1 MLEVKFPSFLKNNF
15 ETYQFIV
22 KYLYYTDLKDL
33 FQTEIKED
41 INLNFKNLSFVEG
54 NLCATIAMFVDSLL
68 ENGGVTYSNLC
79 PTIENFFKRNEFCK
93 KLSIDPLFD
102 YRNTTMKFKEFN
114 IKSNDEEIGK
124 YIYSEFLNNKGIIIK
139 DETIKEKIQES
150 VFELFENAKF
160 HGESKKIY
168 TCGQFFPNNKKI
180 LFSIADIG
188 YTIPK
193 NVSQKKLF
201 SIEAD
206 CIEWA
211 LGYGNSTKDLKNG
224 IPGGA
229 GLFLL
234 EKFIELTEGKLQIVS
249 GKGFFEKNFN
259 NGNCEI
265 VKKDLEYQFPGT
277 VINLEFNIS
286 HGEKLVIAT
295 ENEKFTDI
303 LERLIRSDTSYG
315 N

>member
-1 MLEVKFPSFLKNNF
+1 MLEVKFPNYLKNDF

-22 KYLYYTDLKDL
+22 KHLYLMNLSNL
-33 FQTEIKED
+33 FESPIREE
-41 INLNFKNLSFVEG
+41 INLDFKKLNFVEG
-54 NLCATIAMFVDSLL
+54 NLCATIAMFVDELL
-68 ENGGVTYSNLC
+68 GSGEVTYSNLS
-79 PTIENFFKRNEFCK
+79 PIIENFFRRNEFCR
-93 KLSIDPLFD
+93 KLSIEPLFN
-102 YRNTTMKFKEFN
+102 YINTTMRFKEFSDN
-114 IKSNDEEIGK
+114 SNDEEIGR
-124 YIYSEFLNNKGIIIK
+124 YIYNEFLNNEGINIK
-139 DETIKEKIQES
+139 DKTIKEKIQES

-160 HGESKKIY
+160 HGESEKIY
-168 TCGQFFPNNKKI
+168 TCGQFFPRNKKI

-193 NVSQKKLF
+193 NVKKKKNF
-201 SIEAD
+201 STESD

-234 EKFIELTEGKLQIVS
+234 EKFIELTKGRLQIIS
-249 GKGFFEKNFN
+249 GKGFFEKDYN
-259 NGNCEI
+259 NEEYKI
-265 VKKDLEYQFPGT
+265 LKKDLEYQFPGT

-295 ENEKFTDI
+295 ENEEFADI
-303 LERLIRSDTSYG
+303 LERLIKEDTSYG